1 MQIET
6 EGSLDK
12 RDTEVSE
19 KFKKKSRQVFSPSLD
34 KRGTAIN
41 SKKMKTD

>member
-12 RDTEVSE
+12 RGTEVSE
-19 KFKKKSRQVFSPSLD
+19 KFFIKNQDKYFSE
-34 KRGTAIN
+34 RTAIN